1 MATYDATVKKAFN
14 AQGTLINEGE
24 HCSADPERLANIGR
38 AQGRQIRVK
47 RNENEY
53 ALYTVSETRQETPDT
68 IVRMAREGRARLTP
82 DASEI
87 PDEFGTIVD
96 SQVPHP
102 TYTDDEAETNS
113 EFVERLADNGT
124 HTGLVAIA
132 PHGGEIEERT
142 DQQAEHVASQLAA
155 KGVSCW
161 RCKGFRRG
169 GGAFE
174 RWHITSPDLNEAS
187 FPLLNTIIKR
197 HFTYA
202 VAFHGFEQQEI
213 LIGGGADEALKCEI
227 RSAIQKAI
235 AGSGIEVNIA
245 TPEAN
250 FNGDNPNNIVNRLA
264 NGNGIQVEQSKA
276 ARNTYWQQ
284 IARAVASVYNYKIAP
299 NYIWPLSKSTT
310 PDEMNTSFGPRI
322 NRNKWDFHDGIDL
335 PAAIGTKIHAMCEG
349 IVYRAGPGNAG
360 PGGFSSRHVILQ
372 VDDPTDGRMFLVYLH
387 LHSIAEGIT
396 VGAGVAQG
404 QLLGTVG
411 EDDATYPHL
420 HIEFR
425 KGSAAEKSSVHPL
438 GYLPYANTANFSA
451 PVLDRFNRLDTL
463 MAARLLLEASSKL
476 EGDLQR
482 VEVDLMNGAT
492 VIESRL
498 LDFNDKST
506 INEGNDDTKLFKN
519 GIGVEGYQKS
529 DMAKDGRIGLQY
541 GILVRNVPN
550 ECDTLIARVIDVGG
564 NMVASAPIPMPNQIA
579 MDEKVDFED
588 GAMPPAGWTALTS
601 ASGKGTTVTNDPT
614 ATHSGLRGMLC
625 VDDSKKKSTQRA
637 AIEHVLPTGR
647 FEWIIEGWFN
657 PIALDLDSGQAID
670 LLHCRSSG
678 TKLSVAARIH
688 KDGNSFRAG
697 IIVKNPDGTVSH
709 TNSAAVVA
717 KDTWRKWKLHLLR
730 IGTRE
735 TTAVLFLDDNEKL
748 RINWD
753 CTTHEPRKL
762 RAGIGFSSAGATAT
776 IFADELRLTEFERSP
791 IR

>member
-38 AQGRQIRVK
+38 AQGCQIRVK

-53 ALYTVSETRQETPDT
+53 ALYTVSETRQEISDT
-68 IVRMAREGRARLTP
+68 IIRMSREGRARLASN
-82 DASEI
+82 ASEI
-87 PDEFGTIVD
+87 PDEFAAIVD

-113 EFVERLADNGT
+113 EFVERLTDNGT

-132 PHGGEIEERT
+132 PHGGEIEEGT
-142 DQQAEHVASQLAA
+142 DQQAQHVASQLAA

-174 RWHITSPDLNEAS
+174 RWHITSHNLNEAS

-213 LIGGGADEALKCEI
+213 LIGGGADETLKCEI
-227 RSAIQKAI
+227 RSAIQRAI
-235 AGSGIEVNIA
+235 AGSGIQVNIA

-250 FNGDNPNNIVNRLA
+250 FNGDNPNNIVNRLV
-264 NGNGIQVEQSKA
+264 NGNGIQIEQSKA

-299 NYIWPLSKSTT
+299 NYIWPL
-310 PDEMNTSFGPRI
+310 
-322 NRNKWDFHDGIDL
+322 
-335 PAAIGTKIHAMCEG
+335 GTKVHAMSEG
-349 IVYRAGPGNAG
+349 IVHRAGPGNPG

-411 EDDATYPHL
+411 EDNATYPHL

-425 KGSAAEKSSVHPL
+425 KGSTAEKSSVHPL
-438 GYLPYANTANFSA
+438 GYLPYTNTANFSL

-463 MAARLLLEASSKL
+463 MAARLLFEASSKL
-476 EGDLQR
+476 EGDLQG

-492 VIESRL
+492 VIESRF
-498 LDFNDKST
+498 LDVNDKST

-541 GILVRNVPN
+541 GILVRNPPN
-550 ECDTLIARVIDVGG
+550 ECDTLIARVIDVGA
-564 NMVASAPIPMPNQIA
+564 NTVTSAPIPVRNQIA
-579 MDEKVDFED
+579 IDEKVDFED
-588 GAMPPAGWTALTS
+588 GAMPPG
-601 ASGKGTTVTNDPT
+601 
-614 ATHSGLRGMLC
+614 
-625 VDDSKKKSTQRA
+625 
-637 AIEHVLPTGR
+637 
-647 FEWIIEGWFN
+647 
-657 PIALDLDSGQAID
+657 
-670 LLHCRSSG
+670 
-678 TKLSVAARIH
+678 
-688 KDGNSFRAG
+688 
-697 IIVKNPDGTVSH
+697 
-709 TNSAAVVA
+709 
-717 KDTWRKWKLHLLR
+717 
-730 IGTRE
+730 
-735 TTAVLFLDDNEKL
+735 
-748 RINWD
+748 
-753 CTTHEPRKL
+753 
-762 RAGIGFSSAGATAT
+762 
-776 IFADELRLTEFERSP
+776 
-791 IR
+791 